1 MSEAKQRHRWSRSC
15 WMTSVPTHRFW
26 QHGFQ
31 WKRHRWLLVTITN
44 PQCTNCL
51 TQQKFSRCPTKRQR
65 VKPQKWMATQP
76 DPDYAAR
83 TPQVDQYLACLG
95 QYQITQL
102 ADRVNGTWQRS
113 FLSPPPR
120 NNESINQQ
128 WIWLT
133 VSSPYFMLPRPT
145 QPFILL
151 GSINE

>member
-1 MSEAKQRHRWSRSC
+1 MDFNEN
-15 WMTSVPTHRFW
+15 VI
-26 QHGFQ
+26 
-31 WKRHRWLLVTITN
+31 WLLVTITN

-51 TQQKFSRCPTKRQR
+51 TEQKFSRCPTKRQQ

-76 DPDYAAR
+76 DPDYTAR

-102 ADRVNGTWQRS
+102 ADRVNETWQRS

-120 NNESINQQ
+120 NNKSINQQ

-133 VSSPYFMLPRPT
+133 VSSPYFILPVDYANKTT
-145 QPFILL
+145 QNKKAWSWYHTSRLPESTSSSLISILP
-151 GSINE
+151 SRRSK